1 MPKPK
6 RKKNTSFQNAMT
18 KAVFLYGRPNKEKR
32 TCIQQMLDTYIRM
45 VNTYIRLLNSRS
57 DLLLTVMK
65 NSRKDSSLRQ
75 LEKSVRPEGV
85 NSAFSQ
91 NAFDEA
97 VVHLSKRYCRGE
109 PDCVSRVK
117 AQRRPIMCPV
127 GCLTVRLAAPA
138 ERQMC

>member
-1 MPKPK
+1 
-6 RKKNTSFQNAMT
+6 MT

-97 VVHLSKRYCRGE
+97 VVHLSKRYNCHAADG
-109 PDCVSRVK
+109 CK
-117 AQRRPIMCPV
+117 AFAKCEKAKKAVLHGMP
-127 GCLTVRLAAPA
+127 
-138 ERQMC
+138 